1 MEEAFKSFLQ
11 WCRGARSLSEHTVEA
26 YSTDLRHLFEYLQTK
41 RIERFEQWS
50 LELLSGFLG
59 QQRKGGY
66 ELATR
71 VRRLAC
77 LRSFCRYGI
86 RQRWLESNLAQD
98 LDSPKLWL
106 HLPEVVSPKGV
117 VDLLSSCQASKLPCR
132 DRAIVEV
139 LYGMG
144 LRVSELC
151 SMTLASVR
159 REEGLLHVKGKGE
172 KERMVPFGDMALDAL
187 DDYLKTERPALLQK
201 GGASPRVWLG
211 LRGRPIDR
219 KSVYHILRQIGDRA
233 GIEGLHPHM
242 LRHSYA
248 THLLENGADLR
259 VIQEL
264 LGHSDIAT
272 TQRYTQVDMKMLKQV
287 FDRSHPRA

>member
-1 MEEAFKSFLQ
+1 
-11 WCRGARSLSEHTVEA
+11 
-26 YSTDLRHLFEYLQTK
+26 
-41 RIERFEQWS
+41 
-50 LELLSGFLG
+50 
-59 QQRKGGY
+59 
-66 ELATR
+66 
-71 VRRLAC
+71 
-77 LRSFCRYGI
+77 
-86 RQRWLESNLAQD
+86 
-98 LDSPKLWL
+98 
-106 HLPEVVSPKGV
+106 
-117 VDLLSSCQASKLPCR
+117 
-132 DRAIVEV
+132 
-139 LYGMG
+139 
-144 LRVSELC
+144 
-151 SMTLASVR
+151 MTLASVR